1 MAPCSCVN
9 FRIFKRFYRSRF
21 SKDTQGIG
29 LGLPL
34 AKSIVEA
41 HQGSIEVHSEGGAWD
56 RLYHPFSHSDKIVI
70 CDSTER
76 KVCVVCWSTQSNKGT
91 EHCAYG
97 ISSGM
102 VMGLVTVLLAARAP
116 AKQAAKVSPVAAVSG
131 NTENTGR
138 VRRPVRARAFP
149 IKISLGAH
157 HAISARKNRFLLT
170 GSFALSIILFLTFSV
185 LLDFVGYLLPQSAS
199 DAGITISSGTGG
211 SSTPSG
217 PISPLCCAFTAF
229 WPLSPWLRC

>member
-1 MAPCSCVN
+1 MAPCSCVT

-21 SKDTQGIG
+21 SKGTQGIG

-41 HQGSIEVHSEGGAWD
+41 HQGSIEVHSEGG
-56 RLYHPFSHSDKIVI
+56 
-70 CDSTER
+70 
-76 KVCVVCWSTQSNKGT
+76 G
-91 EHCAYG
+91 
-97 ISSGM
+97 
-102 VMGLVTVLLAARAP
+102 MGLVTVLLAARVP

-138 VRRPVRARAFP
+138 VRRPVRAGAFP
-149 IKISLGAH
+149 IEISLGAH

-211 SSTPSG
+211 SSAPSG

>member
-1 MAPCSCVN
+1 M
-9 FRIFKRFYRSRF
+9 
-21 SKDTQGIG
+21 
-29 LGLPL
+29 
-34 AKSIVEA
+34 
-41 HQGSIEVHSEGGAWD
+41 
-56 RLYHPFSHSDKIVI
+56 
-70 CDSTER
+70 
-76 KVCVVCWSTQSNKGT
+76 VCWSTQSNKGT

-97 ISSGM
+97 ISSGV

-138 VRRPVRARAFP
+138 VRRPVRAGAFP
-149 IKISLGAH
+149 IEISLGAH

-199 DAGITISSGTGG
+199 DAGITISSRTGG
-211 SSTPSG
+211 RRGFSSGTRGDSVPLE